1 MSAYVTHDFKTPRPD
16 GSRRLPRTFMLV
28 PILFYLSLVAGS
40 YLSINSYVNY
50 RESCKSRDNSKAQ
63 TAEQDGATSHIEADI
78 ANINK
83 EKLKAEKLVQWVEG
97 TRMIQPI
104 SVAVTRA
111 IPPEVSLGEMSFER
125 SVDIP
130 AQINLSV
137 RINSGGMEDI
147 GRIQTAVESL
157 KYHAYNSQQSKTGD
171 FLDYRTI
178 LVWQQN

>member
-1 MSAYVTHDFKTPRPD
+1 MSAYISHDFKTPRPD

-40 YLSINSYVNY
+40 YLSISSYMTY
-50 RESCKSRDNSKAQ
+50 REASKNRDERKAQ
-63 TAEQDGATSHIEADI
+63 TAEQDGLTSKIEQET
-78 ANINK
+78 NTVNK

-104 SVAVTRA
+104 TVAITRS
-111 IPPEVSLGEMSFER
+111 IPSEVSLGEMSFER

-147 GRIQTAVESL
+147 GRIQTAVEGL
-157 KYHAYNSQQSKTGD
+157 KYHAYNSQQAKSGD